1 LPQLLTYPNPAS
13 PLNHDAAELFE
24 KDLEIY
30 GKKVREVVAKYAL
43 NEEFKEEGKEP
54 IEE

>member
-1 LPQLLTYPNPAS
+1 
-13 PLNHDAAELFE
+13 
-24 KDLEIY
+24 
-30 GKKVREVVAKYAL
+30 VVAKYAL